1 MSKKKG
7 RTWGGP
13 IAGNAKMKGRP
24 SMVMSCGCC
33 VFYNRKRYPTEADL
47 KKILERVEGR
57 VEDKF

>member
-1 MSKKKG
+1 MRKKKG

-33 VFYNRKRYPTEADL
+33 VFYNRKRYPTDADL
-47 KKILERVEGR
+47 KKILERVEG
-57 VEDKF
+57 KF